1 MKKTQLFLLLF
12 IFGFVFLIPFNTNA
26 EDRKLVSCSYSFTN
40 SDGKDIELDYEVR
53 SDGSVVLPFSAGT
66 KYVGDSKD
74 WYHSYEFESAF
85 YNASVTSDGSITCPS
100 IYIQE
105 SDLGVTIYPN
115 PMYQESCTGNCY
127 TINANSTIL
136 SKWARNNDYEKKEVV
151 STCSGSS
158 IAFYNRKSY
167 VFPTF
172 RLYSDGTREWSIDG
186 EIFVSVNDSIS
197 GSINSDEKFTMSLNK
212 SLINSVFKDN
222 GVSCPGTIYRC
233 VSESDNG
240 YSYELS
246 TARNR
251 CSNDTLGNQDGQAQG
266 SLYYN
271 AAFGEPN
278 GEEAI
283 RDAAEDIVDSA
294 IDFGGGVKDIID
306 FDEND
311 YDNIDECD
319 AILGSTQDEES
330 VAWLL
335 QQVLNYIRI
344 LGPILVVILSSMD
357 FAKSIM
363 ANDDD
368 SMKKVQKKLM
378 IRLILAVALFLV
390 PTLVTVLLNIF
401 GITTNETC
409 GLQ

>member
-40 SDGKDIELDYEVR
+40 SDGKDIKLDYEVR

-74 WYHSYEFESAF
+74 WYHSYEFESSF

-127 TINANSTIL
+127 TINANSTTL
-136 SKWARNNDYEKKEVV
+136 SKWARNNDYEMKKVV

-197 GSINSDEKFTMSLNK
+197 GSINSDEKFIMSLNK
-212 SLINSVFKDN
+212 SLINSIFKDN
-222 GVSCPGTIYRC
+222 GVSCPSTIYRC

-246 TARNR
+246 TTRNR

-278 GEEAI
+278 GEDSSSSSSDSSSTKNLTLDDL
-283 RDAAEDIVDSA
+283 REDLNNHGKV
-294 IDFGGGVKDIID
+294 
-306 FDEND
+306 
-311 YDNIDECD
+311 DECD

-368 SMKKVQKKLM
+368 SMKKAQKKLM

>member
-66 KYVGDSKD
+66 KYVGDSTD

-127 TINANSTIL
+127 TINANSTTL
-136 SKWARNNDYEKKEVV
+136 SKWAKNNDYEKKEVV

-212 SLINSVFKDN
+212 SLINSIFKDN
-222 GVSCPGTIYRC
+222 GVSCPSTIYRC

-246 TARNR
+246 TTRNR

-278 GEEAI
+278 GEDSSSSSSDSSSTKNLTLDDL
-283 RDAAEDIVDSA
+283 REDLNNHGKV
-294 IDFGGGVKDIID
+294 
-306 FDEND
+306 
-311 YDNIDECD
+311 DECD

-344 LGPILVVILSSMD
+344 LGPILVVILSSID

-368 SMKKVQKKLM
+368 SMKKAQKKLM

>member
-105 SDLGVTIYPN
+105 NEFGATIYPS
-115 PMYQESCTGNCY
+115 PRFQGTCTGNCY
-127 TINANSTIL
+127 TINANSVDL
-136 SKWARNNDYEKKEVV
+136 SKWAKNEDYSKKVVV
-151 STCSGSS
+151 STCSGSNV
-158 IAFYNRKSY
+158 AFYNRKSY

-172 RLYSDGTREWSIDG
+172 RLYSDGSREWSIDG
-186 EIFVSVNDSIS
+186 AIFVSVNDSIS
-197 GSINSDEKFTMSLNK
+197 GNINSNEKFTMSLNK
-212 SLINSVFKDN
+212 SLINSIFQDN
-222 GVSCPGTIYRC
+222 GLSCPNPIYRC
-233 VSESDNG
+233 VSESDDG

-246 TARNR
+246 TSRGR
-251 CSNDTLGNQDGQAQG
+251 CSRDTLGNQDGQASG
-266 SLYYN
+266 SIYYD
-271 AAFGEPN
+271 AAFGDPSGDDSSSSSN
-278 GEEAI
+278 GSSGENITLDEL
-283 RDAAEDIVDSA
+283 REDFNSS
-294 IDFGGGVKDIID
+294 FGKV
-306 FDEND
+306 
-311 YDNIDECD
+311 DECD

-363 ANDDD
+363 ASDDD
-368 SMKKVQKKLM
+368 SMKKAQKKLM

>member
-40 SDGKDIELDYEVR
+40 SDGKDIKLDYEVR

-127 TINANSTIL
+127 TINANSTTL

-246 TARNR
+246 TTRNR

-278 GEEAI
+278 GEDSSSSSSDSSSTKNLTLDDL
-283 RDAAEDIVDSA
+283 REDLNNHGKV
-294 IDFGGGVKDIID
+294 
-306 FDEND
+306 
-311 YDNIDECD
+311 DECD

-344 LGPILVVILSSMD
+344 LGPILVVILSSID

-363 ANDDD
+363 ASDDD
-368 SMKKVQKKLM
+368 SMKKAQKKLM

>member
-1 MKKTQLFLLLF
+1 M
-12 IFGFVFLIPFNTNA
+12 
-26 EDRKLVSCSYSFTN
+26 
-40 SDGKDIELDYEVR
+40 
-53 SDGSVVLPFSAGT
+53 
-66 KYVGDSKD
+66 
-74 WYHSYEFESAF
+74 
-85 YNASVTSDGSITCPS
+85 
-100 IYIQE
+100 
-105 SDLGVTIYPN
+105 
-115 PMYQESCTGNCY
+115 
-127 TINANSTIL
+127 
-136 SKWARNNDYEKKEVV
+136 
-151 STCSGSS
+151 
-158 IAFYNRKSY
+158 
-167 VFPTF
+167 
-172 RLYSDGTREWSIDG
+172 
-186 EIFVSVNDSIS
+186 
-197 GSINSDEKFTMSLNK
+197 
-212 SLINSVFKDN
+212 
-222 GVSCPGTIYRC
+222 
-233 VSESDNG
+233 
-240 YSYELS
+240 
-246 TARNR
+246 
-251 CSNDTLGNQDGQAQG
+251 GNQDGQAQG

-283 RDAAEDIVDSA
+283 RDAAEDIVDST
-294 IDFGGGVKDIID
+294 IDFGGGVKDIIN